1 MVLFLPAKWEQD
13 GFWGKQGLIPL
24 LPSCSLE
31 RGVLHGLFYSPS
43 PPPPPKRRERRR
55 KECLRTIGL
64 TPKLEAAKRSDAE
77 TLVEAVVW
85 A

>member
-1 MVLFLPAKWEQD
+1 MALFLPEKREQ
-13 GFWGKQGLIPL
+13 GEFRGKQGLTSL
-24 LPSCSLE
+24 LPGCSLE
-31 RGVLHGLFYSPS
+31 RGVLHGPFCAPS

-64 TPKLEAAKRSDAE
+64 TPKLEAAKRSEAE